1 MMARRST
8 RWTGARS
15 TDLRHVQFGEGDGG
29 GSPTGHLGVGEVSD
43 LAGRNVVAAEHLAGG
58 RLRTAVSALESL
70 LNDCRRRLGA
80 EHPETLVV
88 EGNLAVA
95 YVMIGQHEAGAQL
108 MLANL
113 GGRERVFGDEHP
125 LTLTAR
131 DALATTYRLAG
142 RLSEAMWLYSRV
154 APQRN
159 RVLGPSHPDTLT
171 TRLGLGLTLAEAGDT
186 AMALDVVTAAL
197 QDCEQVG
204 VADEHAA
211 ILRSCLS
218 DLRREGAAN
227 APEADST
234 EVDSTEV
241 DSAREV
247 ASAPEVDSAGEVDSA
262 ASGTTVPQPRSHST
276 LVTDVP
282 LPLQHD
288 HEQCLTV
295 GIGPSRERDGL
306 T

>member
-8 RWTGARS
+8 GWTGIRS
-15 TDLRHVQFGEGDGG
+15 ADVPHVEFGKDDGG
-29 GSPTGHLGVGEVSD
+29 GSPTNHPGAGDVAD
-43 LAGRNVVAAEHLAGG
+43 LASRNVVAVEHLAGG
-58 RLRTAVSALESL
+58 RLRRAVMALESL
-70 LNDCRRRLGA
+70 LNDCRRHLGD

-95 YVMIGQHEAGAQL
+95 YVKIGQHEAGARL

-131 DALATTYRLAG
+131 DALATTHRLAG

-171 TRLGLGLTLAEAGDT
+171 TRLGLGLTLAETGDT

-204 VADEHAA
+204 VEDEHAA
-211 ILRSCLS
+211 ILRSWLS
-218 DLRREGAAN
+218 DLRRAGAAYV
-227 APEADST
+227 PEADS
-234 EVDSTEV
+234 
-241 DSAREV
+241 A
-247 ASAPEVDSAGEVDSA
+247 AAADSA
-262 ASGTTVPQPRSHST
+262 ASGTTVPQLRSRSR
-276 LVTDVP
+276 LVTDAP
-282 LPLQHD
+282 PAA
-288 HEQCLTV
+288 TAR
-295 GIGPSRERDGL
+295 P
-306 T
+306 